1 MELAIE
7 VFRDGGNNNYIA
19 SCPRLEIYTYGH
31 TVNTAISRLEKV
43 VNFYMESAKE
53 MGVTLEEV
61 CLGNKSSKFYKWQ
74 HDNDLLI
81 RRRIN

>member
-7 VFRDGGNNNYIA
+7 VFRDGGDNKYIA

-31 TVNTAISRLEKV
+31 TVDTAVSRLEKV

-74 HDNDLLI
+74 RDNDLLI